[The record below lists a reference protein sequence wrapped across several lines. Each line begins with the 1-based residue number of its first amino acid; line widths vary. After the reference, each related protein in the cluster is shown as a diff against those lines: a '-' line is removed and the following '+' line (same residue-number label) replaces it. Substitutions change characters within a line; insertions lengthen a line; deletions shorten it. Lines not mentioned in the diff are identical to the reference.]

1 MRIDANTGQLAI
13 IAPQVASDLY
23 FSFYIASSVS
33 GISMPIQKL
42 IKLTVNKCKVQ
53 NWQMCSSSNVSI
65 WNTWS
70 SDYTLKSGSWIIA
83 SDISQT
89 LRTTIISTLGVSLW
103 IVAIVS
109 FMNPASTASLWSMI
123 SQAQL
128 LLLLLLTRAFIPL
141 DVQNVILGVKF
152 SLNIAS
158 YFEFLKIEF
167 IGSIIGEFDFK
178 LSNQSLDLLGIKSDS
193 SIYNIS
199 PTIILA
205 LLMIP
210 IHLLIMLLFKLMPT
224 EVPEGR
230 WKLIKKISIKFVKKI
245 FIILTFG
252 WYIRYIFQTT
262 QYVLI
267 SWINEMYS
275 FTPSDSKRI
284 ISILFSILV
293 SWLCLYLIIC
303 VLLLS
308 LSSYEVI
315 KNKHNKVGEI
325 FSGVKMEKKSKLY
338 VSILLIRRA
347 IFVILLITLQSIQ
360 SWILV
365 TTIGILQIWYL
376 IYIIILRPFE
386 EKRNNIIEIV
396 NEIFFSILL
405 NSLIF
410 LNSESVWSS
419 TIIHI
424 YMWIIISNTLTIFI
438 VIVCKYYFVIT
449 IVDYFRTLIRFIK
462 NGWGKSLNNGMLIIN
477 KLANL
482 FIFNFKLQILS
493 RQIIFYWIT
502 FFKDKHIICSN
513 NRKSIILI
521 RILDLILS
529 KSI

>member
-1 MRIDANTGQLAI
+1 MA
-13 IAPQVASDLY
+13 
-23 FSFYIASSVS
+23 
-33 GISMPIQKL
+33 
-42 IKLTVNKCKVQ
+42 
-53 NWQMCSSSNVSI
+53 
-65 WNTWS
+65 
-70 SDYTLKSGSWIIA
+70 
-83 SDISQT
+83 
-89 LRTTIISTLGVSLW
+89 
-103 IVAIVS
+103 
-109 FMNPASTASLWSMI
+109 
-123 SQAQL
+123 
-128 LLLLLLTRAFIPL
+128 
-141 DVQNVILGVKF
+141 
-152 SLNIAS
+152 
-158 YFEFLKIEF
+158 
-167 IGSIIGEFDFK
+167 
-178 LSNQSLDLLGIKSDS
+178 
-193 SIYNIS
+193 
-199 PTIILA
+199 
-205 LLMIP
+205 
-210 IHLLIMLLFKLMPT
+210 
-224 EVPEGR
+224 
-230 WKLIKKISIKFVKKI
+230 IKFINKL

-338 VSILLIRRA
+338 VSILLMRRA

-365 TTIGILQIWYL
+365 TMLGVLQIWYL

-477 KLANL
+477 KLVNL
-482 FIFNFKLQILS
+482 FIFNFKLQIL
-493 RQIIFYWIT
+493 
-502 FFKDKHIICSN
+502 
-513 NRKSIILI
+513 
-521 RILDLILS
+521 
-529 KSI
+529 